1 MSWEKSKVPSFD
13 SSLCSF
19 DIMGDDDRVHMY
31 FPTLL
36 LATFDNE
43 ADGREG
49 YNIWINLSHL
59 EDDGEIDHYCYLTL
73 NVDELVTPK
82 NAAYVNPV
90 YCNFTDQLLQT
101 GIAEDTGIRKKVDE
115 ITYHLWVFKQ
125 EFLEDLHDINY
136 HKYSKRYDECIDS
149 MNLNPSETEDQ
160 GMNFN

>member
-101 GIAEDTGIRKKVDE
+101 GIAEDTGIRKTVDE

-160 GMNFN
+160 GINFN

>member
-1 MSWEKSKVPSFD
+1 MSWKERKVPNFD
-13 SSLCSF
+13 PSLCCF
-19 DIMGDDDRVHMY
+19 EIMGDDGHEHMY
-31 FPTLL
+31 FPKLL
-36 LATFDNE
+36 LATFENE

-101 GIAEDTGIRKKVDE
+101 GIAVDTGIRKTVDE
-115 ITYHLWVFKQ
+115 ITYHLWVFNQ
-125 EFLEDLHDINY
+125 AFLEDLHDIHY
-136 HKYSKRYDECIDS
+136 HEYSKRYDECSGS
-149 MNLNPSETEDQ
+149 MKLNPAEPEGQ